1 MKARTLRAERA
12 FGLVVGGVFTL
23 LGAWWLYR
31 GKFFKP
37 AIILTVVG

>member
-31 GKFFKP
+31 GKFFNP